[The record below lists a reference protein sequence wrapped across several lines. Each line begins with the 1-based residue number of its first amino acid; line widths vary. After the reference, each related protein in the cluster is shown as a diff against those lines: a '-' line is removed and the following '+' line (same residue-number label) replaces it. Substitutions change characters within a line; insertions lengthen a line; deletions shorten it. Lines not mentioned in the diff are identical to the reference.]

1 MIKKLI
7 TGGAVAAAFF
17 GVTALPVLAD
27 ALDGI
32 IARGKV
38 VVGVKAD
45 FPPWGMRDGAGRLV
59 GLEHDMIA
67 DFARRLSA
75 AAGKPIA
82 VEKVVVVA
90 SNRMQFLVQGK
101 TDLFIATMSNKPDR
115 RKVVGIVQPG
125 YYSSGVAVLAH
136 RHSGIDGWDSL
147 KGKKICGI
155 LGAWYNRDHGL
166 RNGAEVIAFK
176 RVAEVEKALLDG
188 RCAGWLYSDSAFIA
202 RKVNSPKKWTDFDI
216 ATPIVDNV
224 PWGAAVRKEDLDG
237 RLGRMLSAAIVDWH
251 KSGFLI
257 ALEKKW
263 GIPPTR
269 WLVDMRRKC
278 LAGDT
283 ICNDVYDPGE

>member
-1 MIKKLI
+1 MIGKLM
-7 TGGAVAAAFF
+7 TGGAVAAALF
-17 GVTALPVLAD
+17 GVAGLPARAD
-27 ALDGI
+27 TLDDI
-32 IARGKV
+32 VARGKV
-38 VVGVKAD
+38 VAGVKVD
-45 FPPWGMRDGAGRLV
+45 FPPWGMRDAAGKLV
-59 GLEHDMIA
+59 GMEHDMIA
-67 DFARRLSA
+67 DFARRLSE

-101 TDLFIATMSNKPDR
+101 TDMFIATMSNKPER
-115 RKVVGIVQPG
+115 RKIVGIVQPG

-136 RHSGIDGWDSL
+136 KRAGLDGWASL
-147 KGKKICGI
+147 KGRKICGI
-155 LGAWYNRDHGL
+155 RGAWYNRDHGR

-176 RVAEVEKALLDG
+176 WAADVEKALLDG

-202 RKVNSPKKWTDFDI
+202 RKVNSPKTWAGFEI

-251 KSGFLI
+251 RSGFLI

-263 GIPPTR
+263 GIPATR
-269 WLVDMRRKC
+269 WLADMRRKC
-278 LAGDT
+278 LAGDKA
-283 ICNDVYDPGE
+283 CDGKYDPGE

>member
-1 MIKKLI
+1 MIKKLV
-7 TGGAVAAAFF
+7 TGGAAAAAIF
-17 GVTALPVLAD
+17 GATALPAPAD
-27 ALDGI
+27 TLDDI
-32 IARGKV
+32 VARGKV

-45 FPPWGMRDGAGRLV
+45 FPPWGMRDAAGRLV
-59 GLEHDMIA
+59 GMEHDMAA

-101 TDLFIATMSNKPDR
+101 TDMFIATMSNKPER
-115 RKVVGIVQPG
+115 RKIVGIVQPG

-136 RHSGIDGWDSL
+136 RRSGIDGWASL
-147 KGKKICGI
+147 KGRKICGI
-155 LGAWYNRDHGL
+155 QGAWYNRDHGL

-176 RVAEVEKALLDG
+176 WVAEVEKALLDG
-188 RCAGWLYSDSAFIA
+188 RCAGWLYSDSAFVA
-202 RKVNSPKKWTDFDI
+202 RKVNSPKTWAGFDI

-224 PWGAAVRKEDLDG
+224 PWGAAVRKEDLDS

-257 ALEKKW
+257 ALERKW
-263 GIPPTR
+263 GIPATR
-269 WLVDMRRKC
+269 WLADMRRKC

-283 ICNDVYDPGE
+283 VCDGKYDPGE

>member
-1 MIKKLI
+1 MIRKLM
-7 TGGAVAAAFF
+7 TGGAVAAALL
-17 GVTALPVLAD
+17 GVPELPARAD
-27 ALDGI
+27 TLDDI
-32 IARGKV
+32 VARGKV

-45 FPPWGMRDGAGRLV
+45 FPPWGMRDAAGKLV
-59 GLEHDMIA
+59 GMEHDMIA
-67 DFARRLSA
+67 DFARRLSK

-101 TDLFIATMSNKPDR
+101 TDMFIATMSNKPER
-115 RKVVGIVQPG
+115 RKIVGIVQPG
-125 YYSSGVAVLAH
+125 YYSSGVAVLAR
-136 RHSGIDGWDSL
+136 RHSGIDGWNSL
-147 KGKKICGI
+147 KGRKICGI
-155 LGAWYNRDHGL
+155 QGAWYNRDHGI

-176 RVAEVEKALLDG
+176 RVAEVEKALLDR

-202 RKVNSPKKWTDFDI
+202 RKVNSPKKWTGFEI

-263 GIPPTR
+263 GIPATR
-269 WLVDMRRKC
+269 WLADMRRKC
-278 LAGDT
+278 LAGDKV
-283 ICNDVYDPGE
+283 CDGKYDPGE